1 MKYLMYV
8 AGIRDELVWHYEPGL
23 IANSVIEVSVFY

>member
-8 AGIRDELVWHYEPGL
+8 TGIRDELVWHYEPGL
-23 IANSVIEVSVFY
+23 IANSVIEVSVFD